1 MAGRCLG
8 EAELRQCYGAA
19 ERGDRGRVVPDRVTR
34 LERARLRR
42 GQIGLGPVQVRGDEC
57 VLRGTAY
64 AGLGPER
71 EGQEDASE
79 EDDGG

>member
-34 LERARLRR
+34 LEHPRLRR
-42 GQIGLGPVQVRGDEC
+42 SQVGLGPVHVRGDEC
-57 VLRGTAY
+57 VLRGTAC
-64 AGLGPER
+64 AGRPPE
-71 EGQEDASE
+71 
-79 EDDGG
+79 